1 MKLRII
7 YLAAGNSR
15 RFGSNKLMYEIEGK
29 PMYRHLLERL
39 CAIAGRH
46 PDWQLFV
53 VSQYRELLEQCAD
66 LPVTRVDSPDSPK
79 GISYSIRAGLSGGEQ
94 STEKESLPDA
104 FAFFV
109 ADQPWLSEKTA
120 EAFLTEMESCR
131 APLGSV
137 CFQGKPGNPTWFS
150 SAYVSELSAL
160 SEDQGGRRVLR
171 GHEEE
176 IRWFPIE
183 NELELWDVDSREAL
197 TRSSSPLN

>member
-1 MKLRII
+1 MVR
-7 YLAAGNSR
+7 
-15 RFGSNKLMYEIEGK
+15 
-29 PMYRHLLERL
+29 
-39 CAIAGRH
+39 
-46 PDWQLFV
+46 
-53 VSQYRELLEQCAD
+53 QYRELLAKCAD
-66 LPVTRVDSPDSPK
+66 LPVTRVDSPNSPK

-150 SAYVSELSAL
+150 SAYVLELSAL

-183 NELELWDVDSREAL
+183 NELELWDVDTREAF